1 MKQTAVEWYAEQY
14 GQLIVKLLKG
24 ELENEQDF
32 PRLSR
37 KLKNCALEIEYK
49 QMADTWAEAADTY
62 SEQNFETY
70 YNQTFKNENY
80 DKESE

>member
-37 KLKNCALEIEYK
+37 KLKNCALEIEYE
-49 QMADTWAEAADTY
+49 QMAGTWAEAADTY